1 MKLPGKSDLSHKFR
15 KFFLLAWPFFLA
27 AIVFLSHIFAISH
40 SGLVEKYYS
49 KGFYPLIARL
59 FSSISRLFAFSLWDV
74 FWIIVIWLVIS
85 GLILILF
92 KKMKLLA
99 FCFRILQFLALGY
112 SIFYIL
118 WGYNYYRP
126 GIEKRIGWEI
136 PKADEALFKSILD
149 TLILKSN
156 SSYIPVLTSEYSDIE
171 KLVEDSYQKNC
182 GRLGINYPNGTR
194 RPKVMLL
201 SSLYA
206 MLGVSGY
213 FGPFFNEIHV
223 DYYVLPVDYPFLL
236 GHEKAHQFGITSE
249 AEANLVSYIICV
261 TSDDK
266 RLKYSGYQSMLLYY
280 LRDASHFKDYHDYI
294 NKIDARVL
302 QDLRFRQKYYQNLE
316 SRHLSDM
323 QTKAN
328 DTYLKVNHI
337 EKGVKNYNQVV
348 SLVISWYYN
357 SKNY

>member
-1 MKLPGKSDLSHKFR
+1 MGIPGKSGLRRKFR

-27 AIVFLSHIFAISH
+27 AIVFLSSKFAISH
-40 SGLVEKYYS
+40 SGLVEQYYS
-49 KGFYPLIARL
+49 KGFYPLIAIF
-59 FSSISRLFAFSLWDV
+59 FSSISRLFPFSLWDV

-92 KKMKLLA
+92 KKMKWVQ
-99 FCFRILQFLALGY
+99 FSIRIIQFLALGY
-112 SIFYIL
+112 SIFYIV

-126 GIEKRIGWEI
+126 GIEKRIGWAI
-136 PKADEALFKSILD
+136 PKADETLFRSVLD
-149 TLILKSN
+149 TLITKSN
-156 SSYIPVLTSEYSDIE
+156 STYVPVLTSEYNDID
-171 KLVEDSYQKNC
+171 KLVEDSYYRNSGK
-182 GRLGINYPNGTR
+182 LGIIYPNGTR

-201 SSLYA
+201 SSLYS

-213 FGPFFNEIHV
+213 FGPFFNEVHV

-266 RLKYSGYQSMLLYY
+266 RLKYSGYQSLLLYF
-280 LRDASHFKDYHDYI
+280 LRDASHFKDYHDYL

-302 QDLRFRQKYYQNLE
+302 KDLKFRQKYYQNLE
-316 SRHLSDM
+316 SNYLSDM

-328 DTYLKVNHI
+328 DTYLKVNNI

-357 SKNY
+357 SKNN